1 MTWEVYRA
9 KLGDEGEPVRNA
21 NGRVV
26 KDERTDMGFRTLG
39 LILTI
44 ALGTLSAPLASEAQ
58 QAKRV
63 FRVGV
68 LHTAYF
74 QNIPVVEGLKAGLKA
89 EGLEE
94 GRDLTFDIRFTRG
107 NVQAAPATAA
117 ALAKE
122 GPDLIFADSEEA
134 TRAVKAA
141 TQTIPI
147 VFTQVGDPV
156 AARIVKEIAHPGG
169 NVTGVSSL
177 ATDLAPKRLEIL
189 KAIFPTVRRVW
200 AVYYANEDS
209 SLAAARKAQ
218 EVAPLLKLEVVVRAV
233 RTPEELVAH
242 LKGLRAGDG
251 LLAPPTVTMNIPGV
265 ILDLELGAKWPA
277 VFNTAFWVQSG
288 AVVSY
293 GSNSYADGAQAARLV
308 AKILRGARP
317 QDLPVEGANKIE
329 LAINLKT
336 AKTLG
341 VPIPRELL
349 ARADQLI
356 Q

>member
-1 MTWEVYRA
+1 MR
-9 KLGDEGEPVRNA
+9 LQ
-21 NGRVV
+21 
-26 KDERTDMGFRTLG
+26 TLG
-39 LILTI
+39 PII
-44 ALGTLSAPLASEAQ
+44 AIGLGLLSAPLASQAQ
-58 QAKRV
+58 QAKRPY
-63 FRVGV
+63 RIGV
-68 LHTAYF
+68 LHTAFF

-89 EGLEE
+89 DGLEE

-107 NVQAAPATAA
+107 DVQAAPAAAA
-117 ALAKE
+117 ALAKD
-122 GPDLIFADSEEA
+122 GVDLIVAEAEEA
-134 TRAVKAA
+134 TRAAKAA
-141 TQTIPI
+141 TRTIPI

-156 AARIVKEIAHPGG
+156 AARIVMEIAHPGG

-177 ATDLAPKRLEIL
+177 ATELAPKRLEIL
-189 KAIFPTVRRVW
+189 KAIFPSVRRVW
-200 AVYYANEDS
+200 ALYYATEDS
-209 SLAAARKAQ
+209 SLAAARKAR
-218 EVAPLLKLEVVVRAV
+218 EVAPLLKLEVMVRPV

-242 LKGLRAGDG
+242 LKGLRPGDG

-293 GSNSYADGAQAARLV
+293 GSNAHADGVQAARLV

-336 AKTLG
+336 AKSLG
-341 VPIPRELL
+341 VTIPREILV
-349 ARADQLI
+349 RADQLI